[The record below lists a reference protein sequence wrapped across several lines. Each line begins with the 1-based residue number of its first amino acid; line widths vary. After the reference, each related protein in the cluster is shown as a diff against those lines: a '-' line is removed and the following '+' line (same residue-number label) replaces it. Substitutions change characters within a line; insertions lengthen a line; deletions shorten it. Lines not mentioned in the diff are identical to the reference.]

1 MSKSV
6 LYIGNKLSKHGY
18 NKTTIETLGGSFEE
32 EGFVV
37 YYSSSNK
44 NQQLRLLDMILSTIK
59 YARIVDYIII
69 DTYSTSSF
77 WYAFFCSQ
85 IARIFNVKYIS
96 ILHGGD
102 LPKRLNKNPK
112 LSRMLFKNAFQ
123 NVAPSKYLLSEFNK
137 KGFQN
142 VIYIPNSIEIKDY
155 SFKERKVF
163 EPKLLWVRAFSTIYN
178 PKMAVDVLKKLQ
190 FYYPNA
196 TLTMVGP
203 DKDGSMEATKQHAKE
218 LDVNVCFTNRL
229 SKEDWVKLS
238 EDFDF
243 FINTTH
249 FDNTPVSVMEAMAL
263 GLPVISTNVGGIPFL
278 VKHNENAIL
287 VEANDSHAMTNAI
300 LSLINDNA
308 KGFYLVK
315 NARIFVE
322 QMDWDIVKNEWKEL
336 LS

>member
-1 MSKSV
+1 
-6 LYIGNKLSKHGY
+6 
-18 NKTTIETLGGSFEE
+18 
-32 EGFVV
+32 
-37 YYSSSNK
+37 
-44 NQQLRLLDMILSTIK
+44 
-59 YARIVDYIII
+59 
-69 DTYSTSSF
+69 
-77 WYAFFCSQ
+77 
-85 IARIFNVKYIS
+85 
-96 ILHGGD
+96 
-102 LPKRLNKNPK
+102 
-112 LSRMLFKNAFQ
+112 
-123 NVAPSKYLLSEFNK
+123 
-137 KGFQN
+137 
-142 VIYIPNSIEIKDY
+142 
-155 SFKERKVF
+155 
-163 EPKLLWVRAFSTIYN
+163 
-178 PKMAVDVLKKLQ
+178 
-190 FYYPNA
+190 
-196 TLTMVGP
+196 
-203 DKDGSMEATKQHAKE
+203 MEATKQHAKE

>member
-190 FYYPNA
+190 FHYPNA